1 MKHAKKYRIAKRK
14 GQKLQP
20 RPRRA
25 SACAT
30 WGAEVDAL
38 SLAARTL
45 ALSALAPSGTGT
57 IGSGP
62 MAVVVRET
70 VSINPRMM

>member
-1 MKHAKKYRIAKRK
+1 MKSSKTLTTPVATQA
-14 GQKLQP
+14 LAP
-20 RPRRA
+20 RGRGGRC
-25 SACAT
+25 S
-30 WGAEVDAL
+30 L

-62 MAVVVRET
+62 MVIVVREAG
-70 VSINPRMM
+70 SINPTLI